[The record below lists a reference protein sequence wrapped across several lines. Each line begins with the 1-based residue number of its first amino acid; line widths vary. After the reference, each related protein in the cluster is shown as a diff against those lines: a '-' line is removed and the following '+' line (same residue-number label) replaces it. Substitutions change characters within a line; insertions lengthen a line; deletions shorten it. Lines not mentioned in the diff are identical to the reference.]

1 MHARPD
7 RPLSRR
13 ALLHSAAAVGLV
25 VAAGSL
31 AACGTSSVAAVPTPG
46 PDQTALDVL
55 ITNEIALIR
64 AYQVALAAHPQIGTQ
79 VRAFLADHEAHLRAV
94 CSLADIAVPSVAPA
108 PTPGTPAPP
117 TPAALAAQRAAL
129 ATLESAAHARYGT
142 GARGA
147 HDGMTAAVLASAG
160 ACEAA
165 HAALLAPGSS
175 AA

>member
-31 AACGTSSVAAVPTPG
+31 DACGTTSVAVAPAPG
-46 PDQTALDVL
+46 PDQGALDGL

-64 AYQVALAAHPQIGTQ
+64 AYQVALAAHPQLGTQ
-79 VRAFLADHEAHLRAV
+79 VRTFLADHEAHLRAV
-94 CSLADIAVPSVAPA
+94 CSLADIAVPSAAPA
-108 PTPGTPAPP
+108 PTLP
-117 TPAALAAQRAAL
+117 TPAAPTAVAIATQRAAL
-129 ATLESAAHARYGT
+129 ATLESAAHARYVT

-160 ACEAA
+160 SCEAA

>member
-25 VAAGSL
+25 VAAGAL
-31 AACGTSSVAAVPTPG
+31 AACGTSSVALAPTPG
-46 PDQTALDVL
+46 PDQTALEGLV
-55 ITNEIALIR
+55 TNEIALIR

-79 VRAFLADHEAHLRAV
+79 IRTFLADHEAHLRAV
-94 CSLADIAVPSVAPA
+94 CSLADIAVPSGAPA
-108 PTPGTPAPP
+108 PTPATPG
-117 TPAALAAQRAAL
+117 AATAAVIAAQRAAL
-129 ATLESAAHARYGT
+129 AKLESAAHARYVT

-147 HDGMTAAVLASAG
+147 PDGMTAAVLASAG

-165 HAALLAPGSS
+165 HAALLASGTS